1 MYKDFNYTNLDKV
14 IHNRLRLAILGALA
28 NSEEVD
34 FVSLKNAV
42 HTTDGNLSVQ
52 LKNMEEHGYITT
64 NKIMD
69 RNRPQTN
76 VALTNQGRRALM
88 QYKRMLDGWFDF

>member
-1 MYKDFNYTNLDKV
+1 MYKNFNYTNLDKV

-28 NSEEVD
+28 NSDEVD

-42 HTTDGNLSVQ
+42 NTTDGNLSVQ
-52 LKNMEEHGYITT
+52 LKNMEKHGYIAT

-69 RNRPQTN
+69 HKRPQTH

-88 QYKRMLDGWFDF
+88 QYKRVLDSWFDF